1 MDRMKHKVI
10 LLAII
15 GWLASSAVSA
25 QLRSIENIGIG
36 EISIIEVVQGGN
48 LWVGSR
54 TNGVGYYDATAQS
67 WTYQNSGTNPRF
79 LSDTVTSI
87 VAVTITGIPRVYIST
102 TNGIVTYKNNIWDNF
117 KPTVDYKYTGLSLVS
132 GDSIWIS
139 MADSGI
145 ALLDTSFHIVGTFTK
160 STSSIPYDLTSS
172 LQRGGRQCVGIC
184 LAGPD
189 SGVVYSGDGSSYV
202 RYDTTLAHFGLVSNV
217 VNTVWRD
224 NNCANDRWIVG
235 TRGGLSICPDS
246 MPCVNFTT
254 TTGLPENNIT
264 AVSQDCNGNF
274 WLGMADSGIIVSNG
288 TAFIN
293 RITTA
298 NGLSS
303 NHVTAITFAQGSC
316 TGYVATVDG
325 NIAVLDTSGQV
336 SQVLTGMSSIKGSD
350 IKVTI
355 YPQPATDR
363 LYITGLPTLASLTI
377 ADVTGRIYSAPIS
390 GHMIDVSALPKG
402 VYILRIQDNSGATV
416 KRFVKD

>member
-1 MDRMKHKVI
+1 MKYRVA
-10 LLAII
+10 LLVII
-15 GWLASSAVSA
+15 GWLVSSAVSA
-25 QLRSIENIGIG
+25 QLRGIENIGIG
-36 EISIIEVVQGGN
+36 EISIIEVVPGGN

-54 TNGVGYYDATAQS
+54 THGVGYYDATAQS
-67 WTYQNSGTNPRF
+67 WTYQNSGTNLRF

-87 VAVTITGIPRVYIST
+87 VAVTITGIPRVFIST

-117 KPTVDYKYTGLSLVS
+117 KPTVDSKYTGLSLVS
-132 GDSIWIS
+132 GDSLWIS

-145 ALLDTSFHIVGTFTK
+145 ALLDTSLHVVSFNTH
-160 STSSIPYDLTSS
+160 TSSIPYDLTSS
-172 LQRGGRQCVGIC
+172 LQKGGRQCTGIC

-189 SGVVYSGDGSSYV
+189 SGVVYSGDGNSYI
-202 RYDTTLAHFGLVSNV
+202 RYDTTVAHFGLVSNV

-224 NNCANDRWIVG
+224 NNCTNDRWIVG
-235 TRGGLSICPDS
+235 TQGGLSICPDS

-254 TTGLPENNIT
+254 SSGLPEDNIT
-264 AVSQDCNGNF
+264 AISQDCNGNF

-350 IKVTI
+350 FNVVI

-363 LYITGLPTLASLTI
+363 LYITGLPALASLTI
-377 ADVTGRIYSAPIS
+377 ADVTGRIYSAPLS

-402 VYILRIQDNSGATV
+402 VYILRIQDNSGAVV
-416 KRFVKD
+416 KRFIKD